1 MDSKIGM
8 MIGYIYIKIKKKI
21 RRRIYIQ
28 CQLTIKLHISS
39 QLLSIKG
46 TVGVFGCPIFYE
58 FVFFLRTLFTKK
70 IKGSSLEPH
79 IYWLVW
85 DQEPR
90 PFLVAVGG
98 SQTVYKRW
106 M

>member
-1 MDSKIGM
+1 MSAD
-8 MIGYIYIKIKKKI
+8 
-21 RRRIYIQ
+21 
-28 CQLTIKLHISS
+28 KLHISS

-46 TVGVFGCPIFYE
+46 TVGVFGCPIF
-58 FVFFLRTLFTKK
+58 LRVRIFSQNVIHQK

-98 SQTVYKRW
+98 SQTVYERW

>member
-1 MDSKIGM
+1 
-8 MIGYIYIKIKKKI
+8 MIGFKDWYDDWVYLYQDKKKKI

-46 TVGVFGCPIFYE
+46 TVGVFRCPIFYE

-70 IKGSSLEPH
+70 L
-79 IYWLVW
+79 
-85 DQEPR
+85 R
-90 PFLVAVGG
+90 VAVWSSIFTGLYG
-98 SQTVYKRW
+98 TKSLDLF
-106 M
+106 